1 MRSLFIKIFLWF
13 GVAMVIAN
21 MAAFVAGVLIQR
33 SSQRPRF
40 NPFSSS
46 FGILA
51 QTAVETLETQN
62 TQALKAY
69 FDRVENASR
78 VRAAIFNERGEEV
91 SGRALPPGARELAER
106 AKRESGALFEAPTR
120 GQANI
125 AAQSV
130 VGPSGARYVVVGELP
145 APDFPIPPRPGEPGS
160 LYFGL
165 RLAGRTFLPLLLIG
179 SLFCYWLAGHLAKPI
194 TELRGATQS
203 LADGNLG
210 TRVEAKLLKRR
221 DEIGYLGHDF
231 NLMASRIESLVD
243 AQRRLLTDISHE
255 LRSPLARH
263 GVALGLARKRTGA
276 QVKTELDR
284 IGLEADRINAMIG
297 QVLTLSQ
304 LESGANGFEILKI
317 DLPILLKEIVEDA
330 DFEARSRGSAVRL
343 LKTESCLVTGAPQLL
358 RSAVE
363 NVVRNAIRYTTP
375 GTAVEI
381 SLCFEQVDEKG
392 YAVITVRDHG
402 VGVPEEKIEA
412 IFRPFYRVEDAR
424 DRRTGGTGLGLAIA
438 DRAVRV
444 HAGEINARNAK
455 DGGLIIE
462 IRVPATRT
470 NQHDAGS
477 TSSAA

>member
-13 GVAMVIAN
+13 GVAMVLAN
-21 MAAFVAGVLIQR
+21 VAAFATGVLIQR

-40 NPFSSS
+40 TPFTSS

-62 TQALKAY
+62 SQALRSY

-78 VRAAIFNERGEEV
+78 VRAAILNERGEEV
-91 SGRALPPGARELAER
+91 SGRALPPATRELAER
-106 AKRESGALFEAPTR
+106 AKGNSGPLFEVSTR
-120 GQANI
+120 GQPTII
-125 AAQSV
+125 AQAV
-130 VGPSGARYVVVGELP
+130 VAPSGTRYVVVGELP
-145 APDFPIPPRPGEPGS
+145 APDFPIPPKPGEPGS

-165 RLAGRTFLPLLLIG
+165 RMAARTFLPLLLIG

-194 TELRGATQS
+194 TKLRGATQS
-203 LADGNLG
+203 LAEGNLG
-210 TRVEAKLLKRR
+210 TRVDAKLLKRR
-221 DEIGYLGHDF
+221 DEIGYLGRDF
-231 NLMASRIESLVD
+231 NLMASRIESLVE

-263 GVALGLARKRTGA
+263 GVALGLARKRTGT
-276 QVKTELDR
+276 QVKPELDR
-284 IGLEADRINAMIG
+284 IGLEAERINAMIG

-304 LESGANGFEILKI
+304 LESGANGFENRKI
-317 DLPILLKEIVEDA
+317 NLLALVKEIVDDA
-330 DFEARSRGSAVRL
+330 DFEARSRSCAVHL
-343 LKTESCLVTGAPQLL
+343 LKSESCVVTGAPQLL

-363 NVVRNAIRYTTP
+363 NVVRNAIRYTAP

-381 SLCFEQVDEKG
+381 SLCFESVEEKG

-438 DRAVRV
+438 DRAVRA
-444 HAGEINARNAK
+444 HAGEITAHNAK

-462 IRVPATRT
+462 IKIPATRI
-470 NQHDAGS
+470 NPHAADS
-477 TSSAA
+477 TSSAL

>member
-13 GVAMVIAN
+13 GVAMILAN
-21 MAAFVAGVLIQR
+21 VAAFVTGVLIQR
-33 SSQRPRF
+33 SSQRPRL
-40 NPFSSS
+40 NPFASS

-51 QTAVETLETQN
+51 QTAVETLERQN
-62 TQALKAY
+62 PEALKSY

-78 VRAAIFNERGEEV
+78 VRAAVLNERGEEV
-91 SGRALPPGARELAER
+91 SGRPLPPGTKELAER
-106 AKRESGALFEAPTR
+106 ANGSSAPIFEVPTR
-120 GQANI
+120 GQPTVI
-125 AAQSV
+125 AQAV
-130 VGPSGARYVVVGELP
+130 VAPSGARYVVVGELP
-145 APDFPIPPRPGEPGS
+145 VPDFPIPPRPGEPGS

-194 TELRGATQS
+194 TELRGATQA

-210 TRVEAKLLKRR
+210 SRVAAKLLKRR
-221 DEIGYLGHDF
+221 DEIGYLGRDF

-263 GVALGLARKRTGA
+263 GVALGLARKRTGGQA
-276 QVKTELDR
+276 KPELDR
-284 IGLEADRINAMIG
+284 IALEAERINEMIG

-304 LESGANGFEILKI
+304 LESGANGFENLKI
-317 DLPILLKEIVEDA
+317 DLLALVKEIVDDA
-330 DFEARSRGSAVRL
+330 DFEARSRGCAVRL
-343 LKTESCLVTGAPQLL
+343 LRSESCVVTAAPQLL

-363 NVVRNAIRYTTP
+363 NVVRNAIRYTAP

-381 SLCFEQVDEKG
+381 SLCFEPVDEKG

-412 IFRPFYRVEDAR
+412 IFRPFYRLEDAR
-424 DRRTGGTGLGLAIA
+424 DRKTGGTGLGLAIA
-438 DRAVRV
+438 DRAVRA
-444 HAGEINARNAK
+444 HAGEINAFNAK
-455 DGGLIIE
+455 DGGLKIE
-462 IRVPATRT
+462 IRLPATAI
-470 NQHDAGS
+470 NQRDADS
-477 TSSAA
+477 TSPAA